1 MKAEKGFFTIKK
13 RMDFGQSIQ
22 AVYTK
27 HNKAKITS
35 IFWNQ
40 NLNAYATY
48 DEKTM
53 HVWNPQNGENLFK
66 VNFFDAAK
74 THSVSCAIYTNKLSL
89 YLAATTDF
97 KLLVFNEHLHF
108 VQALPLKVRLI
119 NFMHFL
125 EDKLKII
132 TAGIDGCFVFTF

>member
-1 MKAEKGFFTIKK
+1 M
-13 RMDFGQSIQ
+13 
-22 AVYTK
+22 
-27 HNKAKITS
+27 
-35 IFWNQ
+35 
-40 NLNAYATY
+40 NAYATY
-48 DEKTM
+48 DEKTL

-119 NFMHFL
+119 NFMYFL
-125 EDKLKII
+125 EDKLII
-132 TAGIDGCFVFTF
+132 VTAGIDGCFIFSF